1 MASPLLCENW
11 KNCNKNWTNLYQ
23 LFLVDLYWVDILIC
37 ILHELCISTL
47 YIDCG
52 IVLDSDRCFRISWE
66 KCKIYIL
73 IVRLCLIVLDCDY
86 NMGCQGNVF
95 KISLLIA
102 QFCLIVIIL
111 SGYRE
116 NIFKILILIVQ
127 LCEKLYFDCVIV
139 PKFAFWMCDC
149 AKICILIVW
158 LCDCVW
164 LCLIVLIVC
173 DCVVYP
179 DPRPYTRIVMINQ
192 RYRV

>member
-37 ILHELCISTL
+37 ILHEFCISTL

-95 KISLLIA
+95 KISLLI
-102 QFCLIVIIL
+102 
-111 SGYRE
+111 
-116 NIFKILILIVQ
+116 VQ

-139 PKFAFWMCDC
+139 PKFAFWMCNC
-149 AKICILIVW
+149 AKICILIVR
-158 LCDCVW
+158 LCNCVW